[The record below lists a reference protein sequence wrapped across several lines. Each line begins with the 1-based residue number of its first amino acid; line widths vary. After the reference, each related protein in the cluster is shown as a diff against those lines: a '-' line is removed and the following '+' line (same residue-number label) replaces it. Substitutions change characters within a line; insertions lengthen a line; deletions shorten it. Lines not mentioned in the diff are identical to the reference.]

1 MSRNPIARDLRTPKY
16 RERVIADKRL
26 AAAEALDQAYAE
38 AEAFD
43 AAQAAKARTA
53 AGVISINGVWHCPVC
68 GKANLDEERGCYDC
82 EVDDAEWEDLQR
94 AALNRGQP

>member
-16 RERVIADKRL
+16 RERVIADKRRDAELL

-38 AEAFD
+38 SDAFHS
-43 AAQAAKARTA
+43 AFPQ
-53 AGVISINGVWHCPVC
+53 GEHEY
-68 GKANLDEERGCYDC
+68 L
-82 EVDDAEWEDLQR
+82 EWEDLQK

>member
-16 RERVIADKRL
+16 RERVIADKRRL

-38 AEAFD
+38 SDAFHS
-43 AAQAAKARTA
+43 AFPQ
-53 AGVISINGVWHCPVC
+53 
-68 GKANLDEERGCYDC
+68 DEHEYL
-82 EVDDAEWEDLQR
+82 EWEDLQK